1 MKILSKTFA
10 VSLCSAI
17 MLGVVGV
24 PGALAQS
31 STSPSNSSSSSTSSL
46 RTSVAT
52 ATSGLTY
59 VVAMNDSLSAIA
71 SKAKVKFN
79 DLLAVNGF
87 KATSVILPG
96 QVIKLP
102 DSAVVNAASA
112 TSTPVAA
119 APSVASGSTY
129 TVVKNDSLGGI
140 ALKAKVSLS
149 SFLAVNGFKKT
160 SVIVPGQI
168 VKLPDS
174 AVVNAASATS
184 TPVAAAPSVAS
195 GSTYTVVK
203 NDSLSGIA
211 LKAKVSLSSF
221 LAVNGFKKTSVIVPG
236 QIVKLPKGAVINAAP
251 AMSTPVAA
259 APSVASGSTY
269 TVVKND
275 SLSGIAL
282 KAKVSL
288 SSFLAVNGFKK
299 TSVIVPGQIVKLPE
313 DAKVIAKLTP
323 ATDAPSAPYSRL
335 QVVLDFAKAQIG
347 KPYEFGKAGPTSYDC
362 SGLTLKAFAQV
373 KVSLPHQSFLQSRLG
388 TAVDWKSSAIQ
399 AGDLVFT
406 FSSMNMS
413 QISHVGIAISSTQWI
428 EAPYTGGVV
437 RISSL
442 PSASKIQAV
451 RRVL

>member
-1 MKILSKTFA
+1 MKIMSKTLA

-31 STSPSNSSSSSTSSL
+31 SVASA

-59 VVAMNDSLSAIA
+59 VVARNDSLSGIA
-71 SKAKVKFN
+71 SKTKVKFK

-87 KATSVILPG
+87 KATSVILPS

-102 DSAVVNAASA
+102 DTAVVVAVSTNNAPA
-112 TSTPVAA
+112 VAA
-119 APSVASGSTY
+119 QVG
-129 TVVKNDSLGGI
+129 V
-140 ALKAKVSLS
+140 
-149 SFLAVNGFKKT
+149 
-160 SVIVPGQI
+160 
-168 VKLPDS
+168 
-174 AVVNAASATS
+174 
-184 TPVAAAPSVAS
+184 S

-236 QIVKLPKGAVINAAP
+236 QIVKLPAGAIIA
-251 AMSTPVAA
+251 STPAA
-259 APSVASGSTY
+259 TAGT
-269 TVVKND
+269 N
-275 SLSGIAL
+275 
-282 KAKVSL
+282 
-288 SSFLAVNGFKK
+288 AV
-299 TSVIVPGQIVKLPE
+299 P
-313 DAKVIAKLTP
+313 
-323 ATDAPSAPYSRL
+323 SRL
-335 QVVLDFAKAQIG
+335 QVVLDFARAQIG
-347 KPYEFGKAGPTSYDC
+347 KPYAFGKAGPTSYDC
-362 SGLTLKAFAQV
+362 SGLTLAAFAQV
-373 KVSLPHQSFLQSRLG
+373 KVSLPHQSLAQSKLG
-388 TAVDWKSSAIQ
+388 SAVDWRVTGVQ

-406 FSSMNMS
+406 FSTKNQS
-413 QISHVGIAISSTQWI
+413 QISHVGIAISATQWI

-437 RISSL
+437 RISAL

>member
-1 MKILSKTFA
+1 
-10 VSLCSAI
+10 

-31 STSPSNSSSSSTSSL
+31 STSPSNSSSSSTSSS

-168 VKLPDS
+168 VKLP
-174 AVVNAASATS
+174 
-184 TPVAAAPSVAS
+184 
-195 GSTYTVVK
+195 
-203 NDSLSGIA
+203 
-211 LKAKVSLSSF
+211 
-221 LAVNGFKKTSVIVPG
+221 
-236 QIVKLPKGAVINAAP
+236 
-251 AMSTPVAA
+251 
-259 APSVASGSTY
+259 
-269 TVVKND
+269 
-275 SLSGIAL
+275 
-282 KAKVSL
+282 
-288 SSFLAVNGFKK
+288 
-299 TSVIVPGQIVKLPE
+299 E
-313 DAKVIAKLTP
+313 DAKVKAKLTP
-323 ATDAPSAPYSRL
+323 ATDAPSAPHSRL